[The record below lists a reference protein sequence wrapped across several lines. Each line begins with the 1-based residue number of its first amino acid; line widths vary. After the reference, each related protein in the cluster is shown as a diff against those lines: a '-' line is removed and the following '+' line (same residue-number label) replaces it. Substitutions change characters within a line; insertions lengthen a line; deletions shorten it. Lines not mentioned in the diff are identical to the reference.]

1 MENPKSVYAC
11 SVSEAAEKLN
21 EAQRKHKA
29 RISHLRVEPCMC
41 ECLRN
46 TSFYVP
52 KAWCMPKDPSL
63 RIVFELQMDGGKKIS
78 AEPIT
83 LLELLEEDV
92 LTIFKKEFG
101 DAIFDREY
109 VAAIDDATEYYM
121 TMRGIEIAKE
131 LRTENFRVNN
141 NLRKDKKIL
150 RKVTK
155 NFNKRHPEWKID
167 LPETFCRISAYCA
180 NRADKPAKKKNIV
193 FQLGR
198 LLPAKS

>member
-11 SVSEAAEKLN
+11 SVREATGKLN

-29 RISHLRVEPCMC
+29 RISRLSVEPCMC
-41 ECLRN
+41 GYLRN
-46 TSFYVP
+46 VSSGVP

-63 RIVFELQMDGGKKIS
+63 KIIFELQRNGKKING
-78 AEPIT
+78 EPIT

-92 LTIFKKEFG
+92 LAIFKKEFG
-101 DAIFDREY
+101 DAIFNREY

-121 TMRGIEIAKE
+121 TMRGLEIAKE

-167 LPETFCRISAYCA
+167 LPEAFCRISAYCA
-180 NRADKPAKKKNIV
+180 NRAGKPEKRENAF

-198 LLPAKS
+198 LIPAK